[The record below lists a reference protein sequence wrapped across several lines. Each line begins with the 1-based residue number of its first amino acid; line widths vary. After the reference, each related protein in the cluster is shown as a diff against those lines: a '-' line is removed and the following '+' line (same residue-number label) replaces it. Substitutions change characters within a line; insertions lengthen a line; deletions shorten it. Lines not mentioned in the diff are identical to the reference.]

1 MYEVEAIINDR
12 WNGRS
17 KRHEW
22 RLNWKEYSAAK
33 ATWEPIEN
41 LAGAADLLKEY
52 KVKTKTLENARGRR
66 KQPTRKAIRG
76 PGNPTTVVIGG
87 ENAEPNHRSCAKS
100 HVEKITWLGREAG
113 GLASTMGDRR

>member
-12 WNGRS
+12 WNAHS

-22 RLNWKEYSAAK
+22 RVRWKGYSAAE

-52 KVKTKTLENARGRR
+52 KAKTQALENARGRR
-66 KQPTRKAIRG
+66 KQPTRKAKRG
-76 PGNPTTVVIGG
+76 PGNPTTMVIGG
-87 ENAEPNHRSCAKS
+87 ENAGPKHGSHAESHVDKS
-100 HVEKITWLGREAG
+100 HVYRT
-113 GLASTMGDRR
+113 